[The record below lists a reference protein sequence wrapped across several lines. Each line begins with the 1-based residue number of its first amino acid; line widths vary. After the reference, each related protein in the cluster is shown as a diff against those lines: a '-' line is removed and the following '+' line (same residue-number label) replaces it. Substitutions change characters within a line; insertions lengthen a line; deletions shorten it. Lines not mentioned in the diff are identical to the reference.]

1 MSDIDLI
8 QINVHGKPVGKV
20 GVLSDIAR
28 QVCAATTRLY
38 TNAGFAPPWLG
49 YLAQRDRKLVG
60 ACAFKA
66 PPLDGKVEIG
76 YLTFPDYEGQGVA
89 TAMVRQLLHIAKA
102 TQPDLTVI
110 AHTANEENASNAILK
125 KFGFQFAAVFDD
137 AEDGQMW
144 TWHLPPDTA
153 DPVLLGV
160 E

>member
-8 QINVHGKPVGKV
+8 QINVHGKPMGKV

-38 TNAGFAPPWLG
+38 ADAGYTPPWLG

-66 PPLDGKVEIG
+66 PPQDGKVEIG
-76 YLTFPDYEGQGVA
+76 YLTFPDHEGQGVA
-89 TAMVRQLLHIAKA
+89 TAMVQQLLQIAKTA
-102 TQPDLTVI
+102 QPQLTVI

-125 KFGFQFAAVFDD
+125 KFGFQFAGVFDD

-144 TWHLPPDTA
+144 TWQLLPDA
-153 DPVLLGV
+153 AA
-160 E
+160 EQ

>member
-137 AEDGQMW
+137 TEDGQMW

>member
-8 QINVHGKPVGKV
+8 QINVHGKAVGKV

-38 TNAGFAPPWLG
+38 ANAGFAPPWLG

-76 YLTFPDYEGQGVA
+76 YLTFPGYEGQGVA
-89 TAMVRQLLHIAKA
+89 TAMVRQLLRIAKA

-125 KFGFQFAAVFDD
+125 KFGFQFAGVFDD

-153 DPVLLGV
+153 DRA
-160 E
+160 

>member
-102 TQPDLTVI
+102 AQPDLTVI

-137 AEDGQMW
+137 TEDGQMW

>member
-1 MSDIDLI
+1 M
-8 QINVHGKPVGKV
+8 
-20 GVLSDIAR
+20 
-28 QVCAATTRLY
+28 
-38 TNAGFAPPWLG
+38 
-49 YLAQRDRKLVG
+49 
-60 ACAFKA
+60 
-66 PPLDGKVEIG
+66 EIG

-137 AEDGQMW
+137 TEDGQMW

>member
-1 MSDIDLI
+1 MPDINLI

-38 TNAGFAPPWLG
+38 AEAGFVAPWLG
-49 YLAQRDRKLVG
+49 YLAQRENKLVG

-66 PPLDGKVEIG
+66 PPQDGKVEIG

-89 TAMVRQLLHIAKA
+89 TAMVHQLLHIAKA
-102 TQPDLTVI
+102 TQPRLTVI

-125 KFGFQFAAVFDD
+125 KFGFQFVGEFDD
-137 AEDGQMW
+137 AENGKIWVWQ
-144 TWHLPPDTA
+144 LPPDA
-153 DPVLLGV
+153 A
-160 E
+160 

>member
-153 DPVLLGV
+153 DPV
-160 E
+160 

>member
-1 MSDIDLI
+1 M
-8 QINVHGKPVGKV
+8 HGKPVGKV

-137 AEDGQMW
+137 TEDGQMW

>member
-102 TQPDLTVI
+102 TPVSYTHLTLP
-110 AHTANEENASNAILK
+110 TILL
-125 KFGFQFAAVFDD
+125 V
-137 AEDGQMW
+137 
-144 TWHLPPDTA
+144 
-153 DPVLLGV
+153 
-160 E
+160 

>member
-76 YLTFPDYEGQGVA
+76 YLTFPDYEGQGIA